1 MSDDVMTTYIFDQ
14 IPEISKHRA
23 NGTDCTCEHGPHTPG
38 YKDGESLTPICPDH
52 LSCQSGSFFSLLESH
67 QRHGLQF
74 KSLRFHSE
82 TTCFIALIIFGFF
95 HLNKGLM
102 GFFSLSFFVLPIS
115 CDLFMPPSRRVAGG
129 MCDCHKTNDII

>member
-14 IPEISKHRA
+14 IPKISKHGA

-67 QRHGLQF
+67 QRQGLQF

-102 GFFSLSFFVLPIS
+102 GFFPSLFLFCQFLVIYS
-115 CDLFMPPSRRVAGG
+115 CLRAAE
-129 MCDCHKTNDII
+129 

>member
-14 IPEISKHRA
+14 IPKISKHGA

-74 KSLRFHSE
+74 SCVSIQRPHVLLPSLF
-82 TTCFIALIIFGFF
+82 LGFF
-95 HLNKGLM
+95 
-102 GFFSLSFFVLPIS
+102 I
-115 CDLFMPPSRRVAGG
+115 
-129 MCDCHKTNDII
+129 

>member
-14 IPEISKHRA
+14 IPKISKHGA
-23 NGTDCTCEHGPHTPG
+23 NGTDCTCGHGPHTPG

-74 KSLRFHSE
+74 KSLHFHSE

-102 GFFSLSFFVLPIS
+102 GFFPSFFVLPIS

>member
-1 MSDDVMTTYIFDQ
+1 MGPIVPVSMPTYSGVQRRGI
-14 IPEISKHRA
+14 
-23 NGTDCTCEHGPHTPG
+23 T
-38 YKDGESLTPICPDH
+38 DH
-52 LSCQSGSFFSLLESH
+52 LSFQSGSFFSLLESH

-82 TTCFIALIIFGFF
+82 TTCFIALIIFGVF